1 LGNPPLHGETRKFCS
16 GTVVIAWIEID
27 AAGERSLLEPNLTDI
42 DRHHQHFQD
51 WPTVRTAR
59 VRATP
64 GWHGNTVRRHMMRGQ
79 LRGSKSARD
88 IHAIVV
94 AAQHQ
99 VLPEEEI
106 LNEVVRLD

>member
-1 LGNPPLHGETRKFCS
+1 MAKHANSVLELSRSPGSKSMLPARGRYSNPTSLISIDTISISRIGRRS
-16 GTVVIAWIEID
+16 G
-27 AAGERSLLEPNLTDI
+27 
-42 DRHHQHFQD
+42 
-51 WPTVRTAR
+51 TAR